1 MVVTRRSGNNAA
13 EKMVVRSP
21 KKRPTTKR
29 GLKCR
34 KPQHKQPSKK
44 ELVTP
49 CRGRA
54 EEAETENV
62 GGEEIMPL
70 DISSGEESKPQENL
84 KTLMDAA
91 AILKDELV
99 SHLEKTAHK
108 LDTVDM
114 LRSANKCF
122 TALKLLKVDYEAFHG
137 EVHKLIKHTLELS
150 GDKEKSTCTDLGL
163 KVAYEK
169 SVSNVNAAREKLTA
183 AEYNLMNAKTDY
195 DYTIEKIKKLKA
207 VLHKLE
213 VEAATERDG
222 IENLTSKRDHC
233 NEAFSLAVRIKLPY
247 EEVLGS
253 LERLWE
259 LV

>member
-1 MVVTRRSGNNAA
+1 MLIYDAVV
-13 EKMVVRSP
+13 
-21 KKRPTTKR
+21 
-29 GLKCR
+29 
-34 KPQHKQPSKK
+34 
-44 ELVTP
+44 
-49 CRGRA
+49 GRA

-70 DISSGEESKPQENL
+70 DISSGEESKPQVDHLSMLKSYKPPSYVNTSQENL